1 MRLHQQPNARAPSRT
16 IAGATPAPPSE
27 NSRSDV
33 VSVSANRGW
42 SIIVRMNTGVL
53 IITAMRSRSSELER
67 AARLP
72 RVHQHRGD
80 PAR

>member
-1 MRLHQQPNARAPSRT
+1 MRLHQQSNACAPSRT

-27 NSRSDV
+27 NKRNDV
-33 VSVSANRGW
+33 VSVVANRGW

-67 AARLP
+67 DTRDP
-72 RVHQHRGD
+72 RCPSAPR
-80 PAR
+80 